1 MNQARP
7 TEVLSG
13 ALFGAVQEVLL
24 HLLWEHSYEDHV
36 SPQLLATVFIKVGRG
51 QPINKTNLK
60 ERRGE
65 TWREKVI
72 MIVFSALNSAM
83 TETDMITGLFSCLV

>member
-13 ALFGAVQEVLL
+13 ALFGAVREVLL
-24 HLLWEHSYEDHV
+24 HLLWEHKYEDHV
-36 SPQLLATVFIKVGRG
+36 SPQLLTTVFIKVGRG
-51 QPINKTNLK
+51 LPINKTNLK
-60 ERRGE
+60 EKRCE
-65 TWREKVI
+65 SCREKVI

-83 TETDMITGLFSCLV
+83 TAADMITGLFSCLV

>member
-24 HLLWEHSYEDHV
+24 HLLWEHKYEDHV
-36 SPQLLATVFIKVGRG
+36 SPALLTTVFLKVRRG
-51 QPINKTNLK
+51 LHINKLT
-60 ERRGE
+60 
-65 TWREKVI
+65 
-72 MIVFSALNSAM
+72 
-83 TETDMITGLFSCLV
+83 